1 MNIKRALLARAAML
15 LLLLAVVCV
24 SVQADNKIVVV
35 SDIHVMAPSLLPAGA
50 ETTEAWT
57 TYYAGQRK
65 MLQQSAAIFDQFV
78 TNVISQKPKA
88 VLITGDLTKDGEYV
102 SHQYVRNG
110 LQRLQNAGIKVFVI
124 PGNHDFGGEGNHTK
138 FNTDGTTM
146 TVDALAYSNFATFY
160 NGYGY
165 GEASSEYDSNSL
177 SYMAEPMDGLALL
190 AIDSH
195 SATVSQET
203 LDWLVEKAKAA
214 RNAGKQVI
222 AMMPHPLFP
231 HITGGDMY
239 ISTYAVN
246 SHETVRDAL
255 IEAGVNTIL
264 TGHFHTSDI
273 AKDWKDEEATAVYD
287 INTGSLVSYPCDYRV
302 LTPSANL
309 KTLDVKTASIVPNGM
324 TADKC
329 KEWLHDRMKV
339 IITKVMKEKAE
350 TVAPFL
356 VPYIATQIDNLAEY
370 AANLFVLHAE
380 GDENKS
386 ADRAALATTY
396 TNYKK
401 DATYSTLLDYGGIT
415 DASIYSILDDLS
427 NYGTT
432 KENQTPDRSLVIPLP
447 EVVAVKG
454 DANGDGKVT
463 ITDAVAIVNYILG
476 NPSGN
481 FNVEAANVNNDY
493 DDDGKPNITITDA
506 VGVVNIILNSGGA
519 SAPAFDSSKVE
530 APEATEP
537 E

>member
-1 MNIKRALLARAAML
+1 MVNTKRTPLARVTMML
-15 LLLLAVVCV
+15 LLAIVCV
-24 SVQADNKIVVV
+24 NAQADNKIVVV
-35 SDIHVMAPSLLPAGA
+35 SDIHVMAPSLLQEGA
-50 ETTEAWT
+50 ETQEAWT
-57 TYYAGQRK
+57 NYYAGQRK
-65 MLQQSAAIFDQFV
+65 MLQESAVIFDQFV
-78 TNVISQKPKA
+78 TNVASQKPKA
-88 VLITGDLTKDGEYV
+88 VFITGDLTKDGEYV

-110 LQRLQNAGIKVFVI
+110 LQKLQSDGIKVFVI
-124 PGNHDFGGEGNHTK
+124 PGNHDFGGEGNHTQ
-138 FNTDGTTM
+138 FNADGTTS

-165 GEASSEYDSNSL
+165 GDANSDYDPNSL
-177 SYMAEPMDGLALL
+177 SYVAEPTDGLVLL

-195 SATVSQET
+195 SATITDAT
-203 LDWLVEKAKAA
+203 LNWLIDKAKAA
-214 RNAGKQVI
+214 RNNGKQVI
-222 AMMPHPLFP
+222 AMMHHPLFP
-231 HITGGDMY
+231 HISDGDMY
-239 ISTYAVN
+239 ISTYAVK

-255 IEAGVNTIL
+255 IDAGVNTIL

-273 AKDWKDEEATAVYD
+273 AKDWNDDETKAIYD

-302 LTPSANL
+302 LTLSADLN
-309 KTLDVKTASIVPNGM
+309 TLDVKTASIVPNGM

-329 KEWLHDRMKV
+329 KVWLHDRMKV
-339 IITKVMKEKAE
+339 IIAKVMKEKAE
-350 TVAPFL
+350 AVAPFL

-396 TNYKK
+396 TNYKN
-401 DATYSTLLDYGGIT
+401 DATYSTLLKYGGIT

-427 NYGTT
+427 NYATT

-506 VGVVNIILNSGGA
+506 VAVVNIILNSGG
-519 SAPAFDSSKVE
+519 SSTPRLDVPQE
-530 APEATEP
+530 PGSMAEP